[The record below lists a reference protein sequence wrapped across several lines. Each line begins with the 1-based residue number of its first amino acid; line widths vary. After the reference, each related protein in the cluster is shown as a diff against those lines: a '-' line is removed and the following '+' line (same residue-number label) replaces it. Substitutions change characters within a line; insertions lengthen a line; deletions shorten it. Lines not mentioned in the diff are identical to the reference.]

1 MGFFLGK
8 RTGNGWHVGYGSN
21 GMHVG
26 KSTPGGWYFGW
37 SGGGKRAKGAPLTAR
52 ERAVVAGFILLAAAL
67 VWWGLERLGGAGQ
80 GRSAGAGTGEADGGA
95 DRADQ

>member
-26 KSTPGGWYFGW
+26 KSTPGGWYFGC
-37 SGGGKRAKGAPLTAR
+37 
-52 ERAVVAGFILLAAAL
+52 LLYTSDAA
-67 VWWGLERLGGAGQ
+67 
-80 GRSAGAGTGEADGGA
+80 D
-95 DRADQ
+95 D